1 MEKKK
6 LYSLSQNLFFWLVYG
21 FCYYQIIRF
30 YDISYSIPNHHIVTL
45 ASQVFLVY
53 LINSFFFRKYYQAGK
68 QTQFFTLAIFSIIY
82 TIPVFRLVVMILAGI
97 NVTFSRIFTS
107 ELLVIYFITFALVT
121 IVLSVKFMLERNKE
135 KNEIIA
141 IENQKREIELFALKN
156 QIDSHFLF
164 NTLNSIYGLSLKKSD
179 LAPKAILLLSEIL
192 SYVIYETKKDFY
204 PLSHEMQLIN
214 NYIELEKIRWGKEI
228 SIKFETDGN
237 TENSFVA
244 PLILFTFV
252 ENSFKHGVA
261 KTLDNPWVSIRVS
274 VGQDEM
280 LFEIENSIPNQVA
293 NNLKLNSKGIGL
305 ENIKRR
311 LSLLYQNMYYLSSK
325 VNENSFYVR
334 LTLTNR

>member
-1 MEKKK
+1 MP
-6 LYSLSQNLFFWLVYG
+6 Y
-21 FCYYQIIRF
+21 
-30 YDISYSIPNHHIVTL
+30 HHLVTL

-53 LINSFFFRKYYQAGK
+53 LTNSFLFRKYYQAGK
-68 QTQFFTLAIFSIIY
+68 QPLFYTLAILSIIY
-82 TIPVFRLVVMILAGI
+82 AIPVFRLIVMILSGI

-107 ELLVIYFITFALVT
+107 ELLLVYFITLALVAIT
-121 IVLSVKFMLERNKE
+121 LSVKLIFERNKE
-135 KNEIIA
+135 KDEIKA

-192 SYVIYETKKDFY
+192 GYVIYETKKDFY

-214 NYIELEKIRWGKEI
+214 SYIELEKIRWGKEI
-228 SIKFETDGN
+228 GIKFETEGKI
-237 TENSFVA
+237 ENSFVA

-261 KTLDNPWVSIRVS
+261 KTLDNPWVSIKLS
-274 VGQDEM
+274 VGQDE
-280 LFEIENSIPNQVA
+280 LFFEIENSIPTHA
-293 NNLKLNSKGIGL
+293 ADNLKMSGKGIGL

-311 LSLLYQNMYYLSSK
+311 LSLLYPNMYYLSTK
-325 VNENSFYVR
+325 INENSFYVR

>member
-1 MEKKK
+1 MP
-6 LYSLSQNLFFWLVYG
+6 FHHLVT
-21 FCYYQIIRF
+21 
-30 YDISYSIPNHHIVTL
+30 V

-53 LINSFFFRKYYQAGK
+53 LINSFLFRKYYQAGK
-68 QTQFFTLAIFSIIY
+68 QTHFYSLAILSIIY
-82 TIPVFRLVVMILAGI
+82 VIPVIRLIVMIAAGI

-107 ELLVIYFITFALVT
+107 ELLLVYFITLALVT
-121 IVLSVKFMLERNKE
+121 ITLSVKLINVRNNE
-135 KNEIIA
+135 KDELKA

-192 SYVIYETKKDFY
+192 GYVIYETKKDFY
-204 PLSHEMQLIN
+204 PLSHEMNLIN

-228 SIKFETDGN
+228 SIKFEAVGDT
-237 TENSFVA
+237 TNSFVA

-252 ENSFKHGVA
+252 ENSFKHGVS
-261 KTLDNPWVSIRVS
+261 KTLANPWVSIKLS
-274 VGQDEM
+274 VGQDE
-280 LFEIENSIPNQVA
+280 LFFEIENSIPLHAA

-311 LSLLYQNMYYLSSK
+311 LNLLYPNMYYLSTK
-325 VNENSFYVR
+325 INENSFYVR
-334 LTLTNR
+334 LTLTNN

>member
-1 MEKKK
+1 
-6 LYSLSQNLFFWLVYG
+6 
-21 FCYYQIIRF
+21 
-30 YDISYSIPNHHIVTL
+30 
-45 ASQVFLVY
+45 
-53 LINSFFFRKYYQAGK
+53 
-68 QTQFFTLAIFSIIY
+68 
-82 TIPVFRLVVMILAGI
+82 MILAGI
-97 NVTFSRIFTS
+97 NVTFSRIFTT

-121 IVLSVKFMLERNKE
+121 ISLSVKLMLERNKE

-237 TENSFVA
+237 VENSFVA

-280 LFEIENSIPNQVA
+280 FFEIENSIPKQVA
-293 NNLKLNSKGIGL
+293 NNLPLSSKGIGL
-305 ENIKRR
+305 DNIVRR
-311 LSLLYQNMYYLSSK
+311 LNLLYPNMYYLSSK